1 MDRLTQQL
9 ATALADVMRWWATT
23 EAPTGDDDM
32 MPETLFDDAQEALAA
47 YNRALGPVPPGTL
60 PDSGSN
66 LYLVHNPDGSNLL
79 CPRETVD
86 LLMAFAEPQFPMV
99 GKSLMLLGGNRANRG
114 KLWMVEPVD
123 SVSGLL
129 KPRCDEAPSDTPYT
143 DWMIGQAF
151 SSANGYQ
158 RPFPM
163 EWPRGNEG

>member
-9 ATALADVMRWWATT
+9 ANALRKCEPFANFVFQEEADRGAMQASD
-23 EAPTGDDDM
+23 EAR
-32 MPETLFDDAQEALAA
+32 DALEA
-47 YNRALGPVPPGTL
+47 YDRALGPVPPGTL

-66 LYLVHNPDGSNLL
+66 LYLIHNPDGSNLL

-99 GKSLMLLGGNRANRG
+99 GKSLMLLGGNHANRG

-129 KPRCDEAPSDTPYT
+129 KPRLPDPLAAVRDHIARNPD
-143 DWMIGQAF
+143 AF
-151 SSANGYQ
+151 D
-158 RPFPM
+158 PV
-163 EWPRGNEG
+163 